1 MNEVAEEYRD
11 YNENVGRKFKLKSGG
26 WTSYFKP
33 IVWINFICAPI
44 NVFCV
49 LIAILISCLVDNRVK
64 IFCYY
69 AVPNYNR
76 CRFVFIQKI
85 IHFFF
90 YFVFV
95 SDDVHRSNRKR
106 RSKEYN
112 EYDYQPTKEKVSFGW
127 YILGFWFSL
136 IGIIL
141 GLVLRKKEPA
151 KAKRLLIGAAVKI
164 AIIALYAIS
173 IIIGLIQIS

>member
-1 MNEVAEEYRD
+1 M
-11 YNENVGRKFKLKSGG
+11 
-26 WTSYFKP
+26 
-33 IVWINFICAPI
+33 
-44 NVFCV
+44 
-49 LIAILISCLVDNRVK
+49 
-64 IFCYY
+64 
-69 AVPNYNR
+69 
-76 CRFVFIQKI
+76 
-85 IHFFF
+85 
-90 YFVFV
+90 

-173 IIIGLIQIS
+173 IIIGLSQIS